1 MDGVK
6 DEKCYDYGGSPIFR
20 GGWGRGGGHKKT
32 IYLGNCL
39 KGGGGIGQFARAW
52 KKIERRVFSEGV
64 LIPWCIVF
72 WYMPELEIGLAD
84 VSTLN
89 FLQFN
94 AKKKNESED
103 ILLNCI

>member
-39 KGGGGIGQFARAW
+39 KGGGGGLDNLQGLG
-52 KKIERRVFSEGV
+52 KK
-64 LIPWCIVF
+64 
-72 WYMPELEIGLAD
+72 
-84 VSTLN
+84 
-89 FLQFN
+89 
-94 AKKKNESED
+94 
-103 ILLNCI
+103 